1 MKPVI
6 FEGSATALITPFSK
20 GNLPDVELFGKIID
34 FQLQNKTDAV
44 VVAGTTG
51 EASTLSKKEH
61 RLLLDSAVKRIKGR
75 IPVIAGAGSNDTKKA
90 LYLSQSAEDAG
101 ADALLSV
108 TPYYNKTSQKGLIEH
123 YFYIAD
129 RTSLPIILYN
139 VPSRTGLNILPETY
153 KLLSEHPNI
162 VAAKEA
168 NGNIESI
175 IKTMNLCGDD
185 LTFYSGDDS
194 LVVPVLSVGGK
205 GVISVAANVVPQKVH
220 DMCFSFFEKDAEK
233 AAELQREIAEI
244 TEVLFSETN
253 PIPVKKALSLMGYD
267 VGKGRLPLCEMSE
280 KNAEKLEKALKNE
293 GLI

>member
-6 FEGSATALITPFSK
+6 FEGSATALITPFK
-20 GNLPDVELFGKIID
+20 EGNLPDVELFGRIID
-34 FQLQNKTDAV
+34 FQLKNKTDAV
-44 VVAGTTG
+44 IVAGTTG
-51 EASTLSKKEH
+51 EASTLTKKEH
-61 RLLLDSAVKRIKGR
+61 RQLCDAAVKKIKGK
-75 IPVIAGAGSNDTKKA
+75 IPVIAGTGSNDTKKA

-101 ADALLSV
+101 VDALLLV
-108 TPYYNKTSQKGLIEH
+108 TPYYNKTTQKGLVEH

-175 IKTMNLCGDD
+175 IKTMNLCGKD

-194 LVVPVLSVGGK
+194 LAVPVLSIGGK
-205 GVISVAANVVPQKVH
+205 GVISVAANVIPKKVH
-220 DMCFSFFEKDAEK
+220 DMCFAFFEKQTEK
-233 AAELQREIAEI
+233 AAAFQREIAKI

-253 PIPVKKALSLMGYD
+253 PIPVKKALSLMGYS
-267 VGKGRLPLCEMSE
+267 VGKGRLPLCEMSRS
-280 KNAEKLEKALKNE
+280 NAEKLEKVLKNE

>member
-6 FEGSATALITPFSK
+6 FEGSATALITPFK
-20 GNLPDVELFGKIID
+20 EGNLPDVELFGRIID
-34 FQLQNKTDAV
+34 FQLKNKTDAV
-44 VVAGTTG
+44 IVAGTTG
-51 EASTLSKKEH
+51 EASTLTKKEH
-61 RLLLDSAVKRIKGR
+61 RQLCDAAVKKIKGK
-75 IPVIAGAGSNDTKKA
+75 IPVIAGTGSNDTKKA

-101 ADALLSV
+101 VDGLLLV
-108 TPYYNKTSQKGLIEH
+108 TPYYNKTTQKGLVEH

-175 IKTMNLCGDD
+175 IKTMNLCGKD

-194 LVVPVLSVGGK
+194 LAVPVLSIGGK
-205 GVISVAANVVPQKVH
+205 GVISVAANVIPKKVH
-220 DMCFSFFEKDAEK
+220 DMCFSFFEKQTEK
-233 AAELQREIAEI
+233 AAAFQREIAEI
-244 TEVLFSETN
+244 SEVLFSETN
-253 PIPVKKALSLMGYD
+253 PIPVKKALSLMGYS
-267 VGKGRLPLCEMSE
+267 VGKGRLPLCEMTRG
-280 KNAEKLEKALKNE
+280 NGEKLETVLKIE
-293 GLI
+293 RLI

>member
-6 FEGSATALITPFSK
+6 FEGSATALITPFK
-20 GNLPDVELFGKIID
+20 EGNLPDVELLGRIID
-34 FQLQNKTDAV
+34 FQLKNKTDAA

-51 EASTLSKKEH
+51 EASTLTKKEH
-61 RLLLDSAVKRIKGR
+61 RQLCDAAVKKIKGK
-75 IPVIAGAGSNDTKKA
+75 IPVIAGTGSNDTKKA

-101 ADALLSV
+101 VDALLLV
-108 TPYYNKTSQKGLIEH
+108 TPYYNKTTQKGLVEH

-129 RTSLPIILYN
+129 KTSLPIILYN

-185 LTFYSGDDS
+185 LVFYSGDDS
-194 LVVPVLSVGGK
+194 LAVPVLSVGGR
-205 GVISVAANVVPQKVH
+205 GVISVAANVIPKKVH
-220 DMCFSFFEKDAEK
+220 DMCFSFFEKQTEK
-233 AAELQREIAEI
+233 AAALQREISKI

-253 PIPVKKALSLMGYD
+253 PIPVKKALSLMGYH
-267 VGKGRLPLCEMSE
+267 VGKGRLPLCEMSDQ
-280 KNAEKLEKALKNE
+280 NAEKLKKVLKNE

>member
-6 FEGSATALITPFSK
+6 FEGSATALITPFK
-20 GNLPDVELFGKIID
+20 EGNLPDVELFGRIID
-34 FQLQNKTDAV
+34 FQLKNKTDAV
-44 VVAGTTG
+44 IVAGTTG
-51 EASTLSKKEH
+51 EASTLTKKEH
-61 RLLLDSAVKRIKGR
+61 RQLCDAAAKKIKGK
-75 IPVIAGAGSNDTKKA
+75 IPVIAGTGSNDTKKA

-101 ADALLSV
+101 VDALLLV
-108 TPYYNKTSQKGLIEH
+108 TPYYNKTTQKGLVEH

-168 NGNIESI
+168 NANIESI
-175 IKTMNLCGDD
+175 IKTMNLCGKD

-194 LVVPVLSVGGK
+194 LAVPVLSIGGK
-205 GVISVAANVVPQKVH
+205 GVISVAANVIPKKVH
-220 DMCFSFFEKDAEK
+220 DMCFAFFEKQTEK
-233 AAELQREIAEI
+233 AAALQREIAEI
-244 TEVLFSETN
+244 SEVLFSETN
-253 PIPVKKALSLMGYD
+253 PIPVKKALSLMGYS
-267 VGKGRLPLCEMSE
+267 VGKGRLPLCEMSRG
-280 KNAEKLEKALKNE
+280 NAEKLEKALKNE